1 MTDASERI
9 LINWD
14 DCEDGCRPAEDAS
27 DLEEQNLSRFFDRD
41 RATEYVRKDIVDELV
56 EMLEE
61 VLDGLGFL
69 SGGDHEL
76 EGYGVPEE
84 RGTEI
89 RAALMVVNGQE
100 LLDSEPISYMRIVKD
115 TSNGVSFG
123 LSEAGYDIR
132 IRQSLWLFPFRK
144 FKLAST
150 VERFQMPANLVGVVH
165 DKSTWARRGLS
176 VFNTVIEP
184 GWEGWLT
191 LELVYHGFKPL
202 YIPKETGIAQV
213 LFHEISEPR
222 MYNGKYQNQE
232 NKPVGARYK

>member
-1 MTDASERI
+1 
-9 LINWD
+9 
-14 DCEDGCRPAEDAS
+14 
-27 DLEEQNLSRFFDRD
+27 
-41 RATEYVRKDIVDELV
+41 
-56 EMLEE
+56 
-61 VLDGLGFL
+61 
-69 SGGDHEL
+69 
-76 EGYGVPEE
+76 
-84 RGTEI
+84 
-89 RAALMVVNGQE
+89 MVVNGQE